1 MYYQIR
7 LPATGVFARLEAGA
21 PTSGVLEQVTQ
32 IGTKS
37 GFLRDKL
44 LMGLKK
50 SAYYGEVCL
59 AREHCV
65 TVCDLCFGTR
75 LALSRFLCTFAAGLL
90 LCPQTW

>member
-1 MYYQIR
+1 M
-7 LPATGVFARLEAGA
+7 FARLEAGG
-21 PTSGVLEQVTQ
+21 PTSAVLEQVTQ

-65 TVCDLCFGTR
+65 TVL
-75 LALSRFLCTFAAGLL
+75 
-90 LCPQTW
+90 